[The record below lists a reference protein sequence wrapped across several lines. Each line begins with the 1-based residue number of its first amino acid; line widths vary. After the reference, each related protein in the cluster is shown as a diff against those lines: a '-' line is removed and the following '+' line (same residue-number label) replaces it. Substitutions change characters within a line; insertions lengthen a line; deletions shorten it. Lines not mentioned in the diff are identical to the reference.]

1 MCVGA
6 HPDDESA
13 TFGGALL
20 LAHNK
25 GIETQ
30 VLCLTDGKAASNRGT
45 AQSGAELEQMR
56 RAELAKANAVLGVT
70 RCEQLNYP
78 DGQLDRQDFQKLTA
92 TILKFIRKWK
102 PQVIITF
109 GAEGGPNLHRDHTA
123 ASLATTAAFHWAGRS
138 QLFPEIGPA
147 PYAPQKLYYSCPPI
161 VLSPAVKSTPRT
173 PFSLTVD
180 LEELTDKKIEAFLAH
195 RSQAP
200 ILDRIGDKV
209 QKYFSSEH
217 YLLAAIG
224 SDDPLPIGSDNDLF
238 AGVKED

>member
-6 HPDDESA
+6 HPDDESVA
-13 TFGGALL
+13 FGGALL

-30 VLCLTDGKAASNRGT
+30 VLCLTDGKAASHRGT
-45 AQSGAELEQMR
+45 AQSDEELEQTR
-56 RAELAKANAVLGVT
+56 RAELAKANAILGVT

-78 DGQLDRQDFQKLTA
+78 DGQLDSQDFQEITA
-92 TILKFIRKWK
+92 TILKWIRRWK
-102 PQVIITF
+102 PQVILTF
-109 GAEGGPNLHRDHTA
+109 GPEGGLNLHRDHTA

-147 PYAPQKLYYSCPPI
+147 PYAPQKLYYSCPPA
-161 VLSPAVKSTPRT
+161 VLSSQVKNTPRT
-173 PFSLTVD
+173 PFSLALD
-180 LEELTDKKIEAFLAH
+180 LEALTDKKTEAFRAH

-200 ILDRIGDKV
+200 ILDRIGNKV
-209 QKYFSSEH
+209 QKYFSFEH

-224 SDDPLPIGSDNDLF
+224 SDDPLPIGNDSDLF